1 MVKCPLCDAVLDV
14 ESEELEEG
22 DSLLCEECGTTLEV
36 VGLNPVE
43 LVESVEDYDELF
55 VEDEDDLWRELRD
68 Y

>member
-1 MVKCPLCDAVLDV
+1 MVKCPLCDAVLDA

-22 DSLLCEECGTTLEV
+22 DTLMCEECGATLEV

-43 LVESVEDYDELF
+43 LVESVEEYDELF